1 MPNYYYVQNRGGE
14 EAWHPI
20 PASKRREI
28 EAANSP
34 AFITA
39 LSVSKL
45 VEDLSYEDKL
55 LLTYAGPMYFDWDMK
70 GDPATAQTVII
81 EKVNQFLDKLVGM
94 GVNLAQCM
102 LYATGGRGYHL
113 EIPQEIFM
121 DKVPPKGVRGLPL
134 VYKEI
139 ALKLAV
145 DTLDLTIY
153 SAQRG
158 RMWRT
163 VNVQRDNGRYKVP
176 ITPTE
181 MREMTPALC
190 DALTSMPRAALVVQK
205 PEYCVDL
212 AMLYDKCAQ
221 TVEELLARR
230 KKSKPDPKAQEKAH
244 AESIQMLMAGIG
256 IKPGT
261 SFYALALQISVSATT
276 AGLSEDQMV
285 EECAG
290 LIANHESDGRY
301 NSPKKREEWLRRM
314 YHYVNGNPCYE
325 FSIGAIKVL
334 LTHAA
339 PDLDGLP
346 VTKEELQEEVKRA
359 EEEEPVEV
367 DEYADVARGIS
378 LAKHGVYMDTAEG
391 KRRICALSFAH
402 PCVLRSS
409 ATCQIVGYE
418 ADVLVNGAF
427 VGRQTLELD
436 VFASLVAFNRFAS
449 KYGHAF
455 QGTDPQVRTVMMR
468 FVEKAKKA
476 GTTRYVVNREGL
488 DLVSIPHH
496 ENPAFHK
503 PFLVWADGHTVLLQ
517 PDIAAAGLELA
528 FAGYPDPR
536 GVFKTDISRAPA
548 LASWIKEDGNKELL
562 SDTLRNLFTCQ
573 KPDFLG
579 KVVGW
584 HVACFWKQLFIKAYL
599 KFPLLHINGAAGLG
613 KTETVLNI
621 GNLFYYE
628 KEVRP
633 LSPGSTTFAMTQHL
647 TASAS
652 IPLVLD
658 EYKPHA
664 MKQDLHERIKGIL
677 RDVYNQRDM
686 ARGGGSRESDD
697 YRVLHETQLSA
708 PMVFIAEAAED
719 EAAVMER
726 VVLATITRPSQLQSL
741 QWLARYQAYHRHK
754 HLLGILGQ
762 YLAASIVNETTV
774 ESFSE
779 EFDALYETA
788 RSKYMLNESDL
799 KGGVDEETLKNKQNA
814 KERSVFNHTVA
825 TFGFRKLRQLV
836 RSTVGDGLEEITAEL
851 EHSIF
856 DRMSDLHAATT
867 PEYVKVFSLMSAMTY
882 SVASDRPE
890 SLVTGKDYAFDF
902 AGGRTLLELSIR
914 TAYLKYRTYCK
925 NSSISPLYG
934 NEISFMHAVKDS
946 PAFVKQ
952 GSGKVL
958 SSPGVFTF
966 DSEVLASLGVDIF
979 KS

>member
-1 MPNYYYVQNRGGE
+1 
-14 EAWHPI
+14 
-20 PASKRREI
+20 
-28 EAANSP
+28 
-34 AFITA
+34 
-39 LSVSKL
+39 
-45 VEDLSYEDKL
+45 
-55 LLTYAGPMYFDWDMK
+55 
-70 GDPATAQTVII
+70 
-81 EKVNQFLDKLVGM
+81 
-94 GVNLAQCM
+94 
-102 LYATGGRGYHL
+102 
-113 EIPQEIFM
+113 
-121 DKVPPKGVRGLPL
+121 
-134 VYKEI
+134 
-139 ALKLAV
+139 
-145 DTLDLTIY
+145 
-153 SAQRG
+153 
-158 RMWRT
+158 MWRT
-163 VNVQRDNGRYKVP
+163 VNVQRENGRYKVP
-176 ITPTE
+176 ITPSE
-181 MREMTPALC
+181 MRAMTPELC
-190 DALTSMPRAALVVQK
+190 DALTSEPRAALVIQK
-205 PEYCVDL
+205 PEYCLDL
-212 AMLYDKCAQ
+212 AMLYAECAQ
-221 TVEELLARR
+221 SVDDMLARR
-230 KKSKPDPKAQEKAH
+230 RKSKPDPKMQEKAH
-244 AESIQMLMAGIG
+244 AESIQMMMAGFG

-261 SFYALALQISVSATT
+261 SFYALALQISISATT

-285 EECAG
+285 EQCAG

-301 NSPKKREEWLRRM
+301 NTPKKREEWLRRM

-325 FSIGAIKVL
+325 FSIPAIKVL

-346 VTKEELQEEVKRA
+346 VTQEDIKEEIRRA
-359 EEEEPVEV
+359 EEEEPVEI
-367 DEYADVARGIS
+367 DEFADVARGIS
-378 LAKHGVYMDTAEG
+378 LAKHGIYKDTAEG
-391 KRRICALSFAH
+391 KVRICALSFAN
-402 PCVLRSS
+402 PCVLKSS
-409 ATCQIVGYE
+409 TTCQIVGYE
-418 ADVLVNGAF
+418 ADILVNGAF
-427 VGRQTLELD
+427 VGRQTLETD
-436 VFASLVAFNRFAS
+436 VFATLTAFNRFAS

-455 QGTDPQVRTVMMR
+455 QGLDPQVRTVMMR

-503 PFLVWADGHTVLLQ
+503 PFLVWADGYTVMVQ
-517 PDIAAAGLELA
+517 PDVAAAGLELT

-548 LASWIKEDGNKELL
+548 LASWIKEEGNKELL
-562 SDTLRNLFTCQ
+562 KNTLRNLFTCQ

-579 KVVGW
+579 KVIGW

-633 LSPGSTTFAMTQHL
+633 LSPGSTTFAMNQHL

-664 MKQDLHERIKGIL
+664 MKQDLHERIKGML
-677 RDVYNQRDM
+677 RDAYNQRDV

-708 PMVFIAEAAED
+708 PLVFIAEAAED

-726 VVLATITRPSQLQSL
+726 VVLATITRPSQMQGL

-762 YLAASIVNETTV
+762 YLAASIVNETTI
-774 ESFSE
+774 ESFTT
-779 EFDALYETA
+779 EFDELYEVA
-788 RSKYMLNESDL
+788 RAKYMLTEADL
-799 KGGVDEETLKNKQNA
+799 QGGVDEETLKNKQNA

-836 RSTVGDGLEEITAEL
+836 HATVGDELDEVMAEL
-851 EHSIF
+851 EEKIF

-867 PEYVKVFSLMSAMTY
+867 PEYVKVFSMMSAMTY
-882 SVASDRPE
+882 SVSSDRPE
-890 SLVTGKDYAFDF
+890 ALVKEKDYAFVPQ
-902 AGGRTLLELSIR
+902 GGRTLLELSIR

-925 NSSISPLYG
+925 NSSITPLYG

-952 GSGKVL
+952 GSGQALPV
-958 SSPGVFTF
+958 PGVYTF
-966 DSEVLASLGVDIF
+966 DSEVLAGLGVDVF
-979 KS
+979 KH